1 MSISRRSNGRFCVK
15 YKTAEG
21 QWKQRTFAPDKEAE
35 ARKFDAECAY
45 DETDNTRMTLVEA
58 VLAYMKNV
66 PYCRETTK
74 LFRYVITKLAGH
86 LQQRFVD
93 TLTRRDLESVR
104 DNAREAGC
112 KPSTINGYVGKLKA
126 ALNWCAEQDLIPENP
141 WAKYRQLPARHEHRT
156 GEYADFLKV
165 YAELPEWMRWACRTA
180 MALCL
185 RPGVSELFRLQ
196 WAAFDWNAGTVRVHM
211 PKVDATKTVYA
222 PPAYLTEAR
231 ERFKADG
238 EDVEQYVCRSRTGRL
253 VQKKIY
259 MKAWYKA
266 CQRVDVK
273 MPLYALRHIA
283 ASEML
288 AGGADLAA
296 VAAQLGHRSIQTTAS
311 VYTHAVAGA
320 QQRAAL
326 VLPVVQR

>member
-1 MSISRRSNGRFCVK
+1 MK
-15 YKTAEG
+15 YKTPDG
-21 QWKQRTFAPDKEAE
+21 VWKQRTFARGKEDE
-35 ARKFDAECAY
+35 AQKFDAECAY
-45 DETDNTRMTLVEA
+45 DETDNARMTLVEA
-58 VLAYMKNV
+58 VLVYLKNV
-66 PYCRETTK
+66 QHCRETTMTY
-74 LFRYVITKLAGH
+74 RYVITYLARH
-86 LQQRFVD
+86 LQSRFVD

-104 DNAREAGC
+104 DNARESGC
-112 KPSTINGYVGKLKA
+112 KPSTINHYVGKLKA

-141 WAKYRQLPARHEHRT
+141 WAQYRALPAKTVHRT
-156 GEYADFLKV
+156 GEYADFLRV

-196 WAAFDWNAGTVRVHM
+196 WSAFDWDVGCVRVRM
-211 PKVDATKTVYA
+211 PKVDDVKTVYA
-222 PPAYLTEAR
+222 PAAYLTEAR
-231 ERFKADG
+231 QRFEADG
-238 EDVEQYVCRSRTGRL
+238 KDATQYVCRSRTGRL
-253 VQKKIY
+253 VQKKTY
-259 MKAWYKA
+259 QKAWYRA
-266 CQRVDVK
+266 CSKVNVK
-273 MPLYALRHIA
+273 MPPYAMRHIA

-326 VLPVVQR
+326 VLPLVQR

>member
-1 MSISRRSNGRFCVK
+1 MSISRRSNGRWLVK
-15 YKTAEG
+15 YKASDG
-21 QWKQRTFAPDKEAE
+21 QWKQRTFAPDKEE
-35 ARKFDAECAY
+35 QARRFDAESAY
-45 DETDNTRMTLVEA
+45 DEIDNTRMTLVEA

-66 PYCRETTK
+66 QHCRETALTY
-74 LFRYVITKLAGH
+74 RYVITHLAGH
-86 LQQRFVD
+86 LQSRFVD

-104 DNAREAGC
+104 DNARESGC
-112 KPSTINGYVGKLKA
+112 KPATINGYVSKLKA

-196 WAAFDWNAGTVRVHM
+196 WAAFDWNAGTVHVHM
-211 PKVDATKTVYA
+211 PKVDAVKTVYA
-222 PPAYLTEAR
+222 PTAYLAEAR
-231 ERFKADG
+231 ERYEADG
-238 EDVEQYVCRSRTGRL
+238 MDAARYVCRSRTGRM
-253 VQKKIY
+253 VQKKTY
-259 MKAWYKA
+259 QKAWYRA
-266 CQRVDVK
+266 CSKVNVK
-273 MPLYALRHIA
+273 MPPYAIRHIA

-296 VAAQLGHRSIQTTAS
+296 VAAQLGHRSIQTTAAI
-311 VYTHAVAGA
+311 YTHAVAGA

-326 VLPVVQR
+326 VLPLVQR

>member
-1 MSISRRSNGRFCVK
+1 MSISRRKDGRICVK
-15 YKTAEG
+15 YKTPDG
-21 QWKQRTFAPDKEAE
+21 VWKQRTFARGKEDE
-35 ARKFDAECAY
+35 AQKFDAECAF
-45 DETDNTRMTLVEA
+45 DEVENARMTLVEA

-66 PYCRETTK
+66 QHCRETIK
-74 LFRYVITKLAGH
+74 LYQYVITKLAGH
-86 LQQRFVD
+86 LQHRFVD

-104 DNAREAGC
+104 EAARETGC
-112 KPSTINGYVGKLKA
+112 KPSTINGYVGKLRA
-126 ALNWCAEQDLIPENP
+126 ALNWAAEQDLIAENP
-141 WAKYRQLPARHEHRT
+141 WSKYRQLPAKVQHRT
-156 GEYADFLKV
+156 GEYAAFLRV

-196 WAAFDWNAGTVRVHM
+196 WKAFDWQAGAVHVRM

-238 EDVEQYVCRSRTGRL
+238 EDADRYVCRSRTGRP
-253 VQKKIY
+253 VQKKTY

-296 VAAQLGHRSIQTTAS
+296 VAAQLGHKSIQTTVS

-326 VLPVVQR
+326 VLPLVQR

>member
-1 MSISRRSNGRFCVK
+1 MSISRRKDGRLCVK
-15 YKTAEG
+15 YKTPDG
-21 QWKQRTFAPDKEAE
+21 QWKQRSFAPDKEAE

-45 DETDNTRMTLVEA
+45 DEIDNTRMTLVEA
-58 VLAYMKNV
+58 VLAYLKNV
-66 PYCRETTK
+66 PHCRMTAKTYQ
-74 LFRYVITKLAGH
+74 YVITRLAGH
-86 LQQRFVD
+86 LQHRFVD

-112 KPSTINGYVGKLKA
+112 KPSSINIYVGKLKA
-126 ALNWCAEQDLIPENP
+126 ALNWCAEQDLVSENP

-156 GEYADFLKV
+156 GELADFLKV

-185 RPGVSELFRLQ
+185 RPGISELFRLQ
-196 WAAFDWNAGTVRVHM
+196 WSAFDWQIGAVHVRM
-211 PKVDATKTVYA
+211 PKVDAVKTVYA
-222 PPAYLTEAR
+222 PASYLTEAR
-231 ERFKADG
+231 ERFEADG
-238 EDVEQYVCRSRTGRL
+238 MNTEMLVCRSLRGKPVCKITYRNAWGR
-253 VQKKIY
+253 
-259 MKAWYKA
+259 A
-266 CQRVDVK
+266 CQSAGVK
-273 MPLYALRHIA
+273 MPPYAMRHIA

-311 VYTHAVAGA
+311 FYSHVIAGA

-326 VLPVVQR
+326 SLPLVQR